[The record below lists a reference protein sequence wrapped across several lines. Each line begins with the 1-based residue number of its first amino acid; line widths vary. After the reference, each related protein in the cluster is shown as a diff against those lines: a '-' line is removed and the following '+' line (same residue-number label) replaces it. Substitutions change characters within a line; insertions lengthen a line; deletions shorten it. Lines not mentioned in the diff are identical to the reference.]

1 MYAVFWLIDTVI
13 GFYIA
18 LVIAQIVLSWL
29 VSFNVVN
36 TRNRFVY
43 IVGNFLYRVT
53 EPALRPIR
61 RLLPNFG
68 GIDLSA
74 VVLLLGLYFVR
85 MLLIRDLAPRL
96 L

>member
-1 MYAVFWLIDTVI
+1 MYAIFWLIDTVI

-43 IVGNFLYRVT
+43 IVGDFLYRVT

>member
-1 MYAVFWLIDTVI
+1 MYAIFWLLDTVI

-61 RLLPNFG
+61 RLLPSFG